1 MTLAWTP
8 FLEPMNAL
16 QPVWYLLLLPL
27 VFGIAVIYRAIR
39 EENYSVYWRSV
50 AIMTGQ
56 VVFGIVA
63 IALALGLFVQFVIPL
78 LNQP

>member
-1 MTLAWTP
+1 MTPAWTP

>member
-16 QPVWYLLLLPL
+16 QPAWYLLLLPL

-56 VVFGIVA
+56 VVLGIVA